1 MRSTFCFL
9 FLCTAAIAC
18 GGSDNSANTV
28 RVVPPESLGRAPV
41 ATVPADTSASVATP
55 ADAPARPAPSAPGKT
70 NPSTPRAT
78 PPVQQP
84 PAPPAAGQP
93 NAGQTNDPA
102 AILKR
107 ASDAYSNLRSLRA
120 QFSQALENPLLGR
133 TVQSRGTIAQ
143 RRPDRFLM
151 RFTDPD
157 GDLIVSDGQYFWVYY
172 PSVDKKQVLRSQAAA
187 AGGLDLQSQ
196 FIGDPA
202 RRFTYT
208 YHGTESVGG
217 RPADVL
223 TLVPKEDLG
232 YKALKVWLDKR
243 DGLARKFDLT
253 EVNGVTRHIELSNL
267 EVNPSLG
274 DALFRF
280 TPPADARIVER

>member
-1 MRSTFCFL
+1 MRPTFFA
-9 FLCTAAIAC
+9 FVICTALAC
-18 GGSDNSANTV
+18 GGADDSANSGGGV
-28 RVVPPESLGRAPV
+28 RVIPPESLGRAPV
-41 ATVPADTSASVATP
+41 AAVPADTSTPVVTTPVDTP
-55 ADAPARPAPSAPGKT
+55 AKPAPPAPAK
-70 NPSTPRAT
+70 T

-84 PAPPAAGQP
+84 APPAPATEQP
-93 NAGQTNDPA
+93 APTQSNDPA

-107 ASDAYSNLRSLRA
+107 ASNAYSTLRSLRA
-120 QFSQALENPLLGR
+120 QFSQSLENPLLGR

-157 GDLIVSDGQYFWVYY
+157 GDMIVSDGQYFWVYY

-187 AGGLDLQSQ
+187 AGGLDLQAQ

-208 YHGTESVGG
+208 YNGSETVAG
-217 RPADVL
+217 RAADVL

-232 YKALKVWLDKR
+232 YKSLKVWLDR
-243 DGLARKFDLT
+243 QDGLARKFDLT
-253 EVNGVTRHIELSNL
+253 ELNGVTRHIELSNL
-267 EVNPSLG
+267 EINPALN

-280 TPPADARIVER
+280 TPPADARIIDR